1 MAPTRLNTHTA
12 AEKAFIVRKLAAFE
26 PPRAI
31 VAAFAA
37 VFPQSTCNENDVLA
51 TDPETTVVAPEL
63 LMLFKTER
71 ERVLLDPGSAVF
83 ADQAARLIA
92 LSNQA
97 KFYAGNNQFGEM
109 REVLRQIAAEQG
121 IGVKGGPA
129 KTAAPAGTGQEP
141 IEEIRV
147 TIVDPKPAP
156 VAE

>member
-1 MAPTRLNTHTA
+1 MAPTRLNSHTA

-37 VFPQSTCNENDVLA
+37 IFPQSTCNENDVLA

-71 ERVLLDPGSAVF
+71 ERVLLDPGAAVY
-83 ADQAARLIA
+83 ADQMARLIA

-97 KFYAGNNQFGEM
+97 KFYSGNNQFGEM

-121 IGVKGGPA
+121 IGVKGAPA
-129 KTAAPAGTGQEP
+129 KSAPPAGSDQEP

-147 TIVDPKPAP
+147 TYIDPKPAP